1 MGHHDTMLLHINTV
15 LILMASFYRVWYKNR
30 APSHDP
36 SQAWLNV
43 KIWPHSHFS
52 RLFFISVLTW
62 SQQHYTYMCKYS
74 QWAKKFQKSAKSTD
88 DGFQKWLAKVLGS
101 HSILSISFN
110 FSISFIPQQIP
121 IKKICNLYNTCSSLT
136 DTCMCNVCNQFLL
149 YVASCCVWC
158 HECYMCD
165 CKPMLIFNDTPNK
178 KTIR

>member
-1 MGHHDTMLLHINTV
+1 MNSNVKGWNRSLREIIYYFVYKIYAAFFSLQYNTSNWPAINIEFAKQKINRQIFWTPVSQSPKTKTVLAFHRVKRGPPADMGHHDTMLLHINTV

-74 QWAKKFQKSAKSTD
+74 QWSK
-88 DGFQKWLAKVLGS
+88 
-101 HSILSISFN
+101 N
-110 FSISFIPQQIP
+110 
-121 IKKICNLYNTCSSLT
+121 
-136 DTCMCNVCNQFLL
+136 
-149 YVASCCVWC
+149 
-158 HECYMCD
+158 
-165 CKPMLIFNDTPNK
+165 
-178 KTIR
+178 

>member
-1 MGHHDTMLLHINTV
+1 MQHFFPLQYNTSNWPAINIEFAKQKINRQIFWTPVSQSPKTKTVLAFLRVKRGPPADMGHHDTMLLHINTV

-74 QWAKKFQKSAKSTD
+74 QLPKKCKKCAKK
-88 DGFQKWLAKVLGS
+88 
-101 HSILSISFN
+101 HSWILKRSFA
-110 FSISFIPQQIP
+110 I
-121 IKKICNLYNTCSSLT
+121 NTNADFEAT
-136 DTCMCNVCNQFLL
+136 K
-149 YVASCCVWC
+149 Y
-158 HECYMCD
+158 
-165 CKPMLIFNDTPNK
+165 
-178 KTIR
+178 